1 MQGQYFHSE
10 SPIAPQIHQNNI
22 KLVKIF
28 TTELNGKCVPLT
40 VESLTQ
46 FELWLKIVLAGTFIK
61 TPPSRQCVVK
71 HNDNTMGGCY
81 RTDIVLTYAGSALTS
96 GHNRTIKTHLIDS
109 GGPLIDERATI
120 AAREDF
126 AVAPRPSITSAGAH
140 SCRPGRNTSGATSRL
155 LLNTRSF
162 VTDRGTLARRSEEPT
177 LFSVRRWVFRDMIYW
192 YCFQRGNS
200 LCIYLFTKL
209 LIF

>member
-1 MQGQYFHSE
+1 
-10 SPIAPQIHQNNI
+10 
-22 KLVKIF
+22 
-28 TTELNGKCVPLT
+28 
-40 VESLTQ
+40 
-46 FELWLKIVLAGTFIK
+46 
-61 TPPSRQCVVK
+61 
-71 HNDNTMGGCY
+71 MGGCY

-155 LLNTRSF
+155 LLNTCSF
-162 VTDRGTLARRSEEPT
+162 VTDRGTFRGTDAVFGSEMSVQRYDLLI
-177 LFSVRRWVFRDMIYW
+177 LFLKRKQF
-192 YCFQRGNS
+192 
-200 LCIYLFTKL
+200 IYLLNCLF
-209 LIF
+209 I

>member
-1 MQGQYFHSE
+1 
-10 SPIAPQIHQNNI
+10 
-22 KLVKIF
+22 
-28 TTELNGKCVPLT
+28 
-40 VESLTQ
+40 
-46 FELWLKIVLAGTFIK
+46 
-61 TPPSRQCVVK
+61 
-71 HNDNTMGGCY
+71 MGGCY

-162 VTDRGTLARRSEEPT
+162 VTDRGYLSATFRATDAVFGSEM
-177 LFSVRRWVFRDMIYW
+177 SV
-192 YCFQRGNS
+192 QRYD
-200 LCIYLFTKL
+200 LLILFTKRKQFICL
-209 LIF
+209 LISLFI

>member
-1 MQGQYFHSE
+1 
-10 SPIAPQIHQNNI
+10 
-22 KLVKIF
+22 
-28 TTELNGKCVPLT
+28 
-40 VESLTQ
+40 
-46 FELWLKIVLAGTFIK
+46 
-61 TPPSRQCVVK
+61 
-71 HNDNTMGGCY
+71 MGGCY

-177 LFSVRRWVFRDMIYW
+177 LFRGSEMSA
-192 YCFQRGNS
+192 QRYDVLILFS
-200 LCIYLFTKL
+200 KRKQFIYLLNSSF
-209 LIF
+209 I